1 MIVDGFCGVGGNAIQ
16 FAGTCLK
23 GEEEDLFAILFT
35 TALIDSLNYL
45 PVIAIDI
52 DPKKIEMAKHNATI
66 YGVADRI
73 EFIVGDFFQLAERL
87 KADVVFLS
95 PPWGGPKYMKVDTYD
110 LEEHLQPVAASRM
123 MEKARQISSNVAIFL
138 PRNSNTQQLTMLAGQ
153 GGSVEIEQSF
163 LDRKLIALTA
173 YYGELVNE

>member
-1 MIVDGFCGVGGNAIQ
+1 MNSSF
-16 FAGTCLK
+16 
-23 GEEEDLFAILFT
+23 
-35 TALIDSLNYL
+35 L

-73 EFIVGDFFQLAERL
+73 EFIVGDFFQLADTL

-95 PPWGGPKYMKVDTYD
+95 PPWGGPQYMKVDTYD
-110 LEEHLQPVAASRM
+110 LEEHLQPLPASQM
-123 MEKARQISSNVAIFL
+123 MEKAKQISTNVAVFL
-138 PRNSNTQQLTMLAGQ
+138 PRNSNTQQLTLLAGP
-153 GGSVEIEQSF
+153 GGRVEIEQSF

-173 YYGELVNE
+173 YYGELINE